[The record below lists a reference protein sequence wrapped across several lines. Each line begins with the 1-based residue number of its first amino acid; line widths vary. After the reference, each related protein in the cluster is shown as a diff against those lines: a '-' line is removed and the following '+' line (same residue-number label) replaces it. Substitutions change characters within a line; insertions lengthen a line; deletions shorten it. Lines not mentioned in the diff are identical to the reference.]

1 MKFEDLT
8 KEFQQVAIDEELDA
22 VELVYT
28 ENDECVDDD
37 TKHRMAMELVRDRT
51 YHIEFDGRYNEYV
64 LMVD

>member
-1 MKFEDLT
+1 MRFEDLT
-8 KEFQQVAIDEELDA
+8 KEFQQVAIDEALDA

-28 ENDECVDDD
+28 ENDEWVDDD

-51 YHIEFDGRYNEYV
+51 YHLEFDGRYNEYV